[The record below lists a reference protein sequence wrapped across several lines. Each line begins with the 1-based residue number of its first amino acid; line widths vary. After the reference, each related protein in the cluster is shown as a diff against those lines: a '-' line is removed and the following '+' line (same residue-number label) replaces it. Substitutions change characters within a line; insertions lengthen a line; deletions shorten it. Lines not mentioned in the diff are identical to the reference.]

1 MYNKELFVSEN
12 KRRKNRGKKI
22 LEIGKDEKLNSSIK
36 NISKELFNVNNLWLK
51 KKKFEKYL
59 LHHKVE

>member
-1 MYNKELFVSEN
+1 MLNKELLISEN
-12 KRRKNRGKKI
+12 KRRENRGKKL

-36 NISKELFNVNNLWLK
+36 NISKELFNVNKIWLK

-59 LHHKVE
+59 LHNEV